1 MLLEYDMTG
10 LFTANH
16 IAVCHHILA
25 DILIANG
32 SLLIT
37 HSFTLQ
43 SFVKSHIGHHCG
55 NNSISIQ
62 FPLLFQIFTADIHN
76 LVTIDDIS
84 TMINCDTTVSIS
96 IIGKSNVQAI
106 VYHIFLKDFDM
117 GGSTVC
123 IDVSSIRLIVDHI
136 SFRLKRLENTFCN
149 CG

>member
-1 MLLEYDMTG
+1 MSG
-10 LFTANH
+10 LFSTN
-16 IAVCHHILA
+16 AVVICHHILG
-25 DILIANG
+25 NVFVTNC

-62 FPLLFQIFTADIHN
+62 FPLLFQILTADIHN

-96 IIGKSNVQAI
+96 IIGKANVQAI
-106 VYHIFLKDFDM
+106 VYHIFLKDFNM
-117 GGSTVC
+117 GGTAVC

>member
-1 MLLEYDMTG
+1 MSG
-10 LFTANH
+10 LFSTN
-16 IAVCHHILA
+16 AVVICHHILG
-25 DILIANG
+25 NVFVTNC

-96 IIGKSNVQAI
+96 IISKSDIQAI

-136 SFRLKRLENTFCN
+136 SFRLKCLENTFCN